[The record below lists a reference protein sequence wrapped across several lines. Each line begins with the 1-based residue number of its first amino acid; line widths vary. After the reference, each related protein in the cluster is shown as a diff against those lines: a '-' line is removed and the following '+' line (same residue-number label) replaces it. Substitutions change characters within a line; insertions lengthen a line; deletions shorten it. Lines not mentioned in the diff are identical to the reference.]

1 MQSLPVGDGL
11 GRWQHRR
18 LSLRCDACGWTAA
31 PLVGL
36 LAAQLGPCTTLAEAA
51 KRLACR
57 GCGGPLTAAGLVGAA
72 AAAAVPAGA
81 ERRPGMPVFGLTP
94 LAAAKGSPLWAGS
107 THRGP
112 CRVAAPDERRARL
125 YAANA
130 FADPAAPRAASGL
143 LPASPW
149 LLPGVV
155 AAERT
160 AGPGAGTVAEGT
172 VMVPDTAD
180 DPRGAFRV
188 LAHVEV

>member
-1 MQSLPVGDGL
+1 MQSLPAGDKL

-57 GCGGPLTAAGLVGAA
+57 DCGAPPAALALIGAA
-72 AAAAVPAGA
+72 AVAAKA
-81 ERRPGMPVFGLTP
+81 ERHPGIPVFGLTP
-94 LAAAKGSPLWAGS
+94 NPAANGSPLWAGS

-112 CRVAAPDERRARL
+112 CHVWAPDERRARL

-130 FADPAAPRAASGL
+130 FADPAAPRTASGL

-149 LLPGVV
+149 VLPAVV
-155 AAERT
+155 AAQRT
-160 AGPGAGTVAEGT
+160 VGPRSDSAAEGT
-172 VMVPDTAD
+172 VMVPESAAG
-180 DPRGAFRV
+180 PRGALRV
-188 LAHVEV
+188 VVDGEA